1 VWPDGALTVQTGH
14 PVFSRASAA
23 QRIAALLDEGERA
36 LLHRAGQVVTAR
48 GCLAGRPVCVA
59 ASDPSGSHGAIGTQ
73 EAGALVALLEE
84 AQRLREPVVLV
95 LDSAGANVEQ
105 GLAALGAFRRLFRAA
120 LAARMADLPML
131 ALLGRSCFGGAS
143 MLACLCQA
151 RSYLPQTR
159 LATSGPAVIE
169 GASGKAQFDATDAR
183 AVTDLI
189 GSAGRVTLN
198 AQDAVREDALDA
210 ARAAVEAFLANRP
223 AGGSLAERHAHLGA
237 RLRSA
242 GVEAS
247 DASVDRA
254 ALVALLPPGYQ
265 PDVHGSVFCAR
276 PQAGSGRAV
285 FCGALGGTPIGA
297 AACWQLADW
306 LLAVEGLHRGSP
318 VVLALDADGH
328 AASVSDE
335 RALLSDYLVHLSCI
349 IAHLAG
355 RGHRAVL
362 WIPGC
367 ASGAS
372 YVAFA
377 APVERVSALPS
388 AQIAVLPARA
398 VRQILGERAQAGSTD
413 WFETGVADALLDSRL
428 AGYAAVREGSR

>member
-1 VWPDGALTVQTGH
+1 VQTGH
-14 PVFSRASAA
+14 PLFSRASAA
-23 QRIAALLDEGERA
+23 QRIAALLDEGERGA
-36 LLHRAGQVVTAR
+36 LQRAGRMLTAR
-48 GCLAGRPVCVA
+48 GILAGQPVCVA
-59 ASDPSGSHGAIGTQ
+59 ASDPSVAHGAIGTQ
-73 EAGALVALLEE
+73 EAEALVALLED
-84 AQRLREPVVLV
+84 AQRRREPVVLL

-120 LAARMADLPML
+120 LAARMAELPML

-143 MLACLCQA
+143 MLACLCHA

-169 GASGKAQFDATDAR
+169 GASGKAQFDAADAG
-183 AVTDLI
+183 AVADLL
-189 GSAGRVTLN
+189 GSAARVTLN
-198 AQDAVREDALDA
+198 AQDAVREDTLAA
-210 ARAAVEAFLANRP
+210 ARAAGGAFLANR
-223 AGGSLAERHAHLGA
+223 AAVGSLAERHAQLGA

-254 ALVALLPPGYQ
+254 ALAALLPAGYQ
-265 PDVHGSVFCAR
+265 PDVHSSVFCAR
-276 PQAGSGRAV
+276 PQASSGRAV

-306 LLAVEGLHRGSP
+306 LLAVESTHRGSS

-328 AASVSDE
+328 AASVADE
-335 RALLSDYLVHLSCI
+335 RVLLSDYLVHLSCT

-413 WFETGVADALLDSRL
+413 WFETGVADALLDARI
-428 AGYAAVREGSR
+428 AGYATAREASR